1 MCCSLRPRI
10 GILTLGAANRAS
22 IAQAIERAGGAC
34 EFVDSANALRDL
46 DAIVFPGVAHFGYV
60 VDQLDRRELRTP
72 LLSAIAAGTPYLGIC
87 VGFQILFDGS
97 AEAPEARGLCRF
109 AGTVQRVRGPK
120 SPHMGWNTVV
130 PCDGEHREIGG
141 WAYFAHEFAPPAS
154 IANVTSTTTYGDP
167 FASMAEEGC
176 VTGVQ
181 FHPERSSA
189 YGARFLT
196 QFIDSVR
203 VVRAC

>member
-1 MCCSLRPRI
+1 MRPRI

-22 IAQAIERAGGAC
+22 IAQGIERAGGTP
-34 EFVDSANALRDL
+34 EFFDSANALLDL

-60 VDQLDRRELRTP
+60 VAELDLRELREP
-72 LLSAIAAGTPYLGIC
+72 LVAAISAGTPFLGIC

-97 AEAPEARGLCRF
+97 EEAPESRGLGILSGR
-109 AGTVQRVRGPK
+109 VQRVRGPK

-130 PCDGEHREIGG
+130 PCDVNRTDIDG
-141 WAYFAHEFAPPAS
+141 WAYFAHEYAPPAT
-154 IANVTSTTTYGDP
+154 ITSAAAATTYGDA
-167 FASMAEEGC
+167 FASLAEEGV

-189 YGARFLT
+189 YGARFLSK
-196 QFIDSVR
+196 FVDNARI
-203 VVRAC
+203 VRAC

>member
-1 MCCSLRPRI
+1 MRPRI

-22 IAQAIERAGGAC
+22 IAQAVERAGGVC
-34 EFVDSANALRDL
+34 EFIDSASVLRDV

-60 VDQLDRRELRTP
+60 VDQLDRQELRSP

-87 VGFQILFDGS
+87 VGFQILFDES
-97 AEAPEARGLCRF
+97 AEAPDARGLCKF
-109 AGTVQRVRGPK
+109 AGTVRRVRGPK

-130 PCDGEHREIGG
+130 PSNAERAGG
-141 WAYFAHEFAPPAS
+141 WAYFAHEYAPPAA
-154 IANVTSTTTYGDP
+154 IATTTTYGDS

-181 FHPERSSA
+181 FHPERSGE
-189 YGARFLT
+189 YGARFLS
-196 QFIDSVR
+196 QFVESAR
-203 VVRAC
+203 VVRAR